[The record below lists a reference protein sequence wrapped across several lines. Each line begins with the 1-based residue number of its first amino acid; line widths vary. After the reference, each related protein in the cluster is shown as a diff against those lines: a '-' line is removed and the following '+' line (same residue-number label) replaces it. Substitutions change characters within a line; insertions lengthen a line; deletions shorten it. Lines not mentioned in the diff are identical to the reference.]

1 MLDVCF
7 LVVWIEE
14 KNDRERRRRGRGR
27 KVVLEWIVDRGR
39 GRKEEMNKRKK
50 LIRHV

>member
-39 GRKEEMNKRKK
+39 GRKEEKEVN
-50 LIRHV
+50 